1 MQTIVTLFLG
11 ALALFVV
18 GFLKISREE
27 AKRKK
32 NWYKE
37 QNELKQAEKHFF
49 NSLKTEKRSI
59 WTRIRLIFAKKH
71 CFVDQA
77 NGEDKTCCITVKKV
91 GEDIYVE
98 NVNCK

>member
-1 MQTIVTLFLG
+1 MQTAVTLFLG

-18 GFLKISREE
+18 GFLKISKEE

-32 NWYKE
+32 PLE
-37 QNELKQAEKHFF
+37 PNELKQAQKQFF

-59 WTRIRLIFAKKH
+59 WTRIRLLFAKKH

-77 NGEDKTCCITVKKV
+77 NGKDKTCSVTVKKV
-91 GEDIYVE
+91 GKDIYIE